1 MKGFCYKGSSKYLY
15 VKPLTT
21 TYSPFFLFTFLL
33 QQEIILPSLAILL
46 SRTACFIESF
56 LDKKWKNIK
65 KATL

>member
-33 QQEIILPSLAILL
+33 QQEIILPSLANGSVKKKKSVIQYN
-46 SRTACFIESF
+46 
-56 LDKKWKNIK
+56 LDGN
-65 KATL
+65 L

>member
-46 SRTACFIESF
+46 SRTACFIES
-56 LDKKWKNIK
+56 
-65 KATL
+65 